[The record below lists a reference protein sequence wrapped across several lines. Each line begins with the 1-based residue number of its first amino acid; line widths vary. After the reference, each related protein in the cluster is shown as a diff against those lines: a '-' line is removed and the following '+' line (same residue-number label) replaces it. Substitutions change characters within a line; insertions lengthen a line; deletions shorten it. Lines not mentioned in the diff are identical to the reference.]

1 MAFEVANL
9 TSLSYGNGFT
19 MWHYKTDDNINEVSA
34 RNYFLNDIYSNCIRD
49 NDMVIVHSSKNYNN
63 LIGFMDRG
71 IWRKY
76 SL

>member
-34 RNYFLNDIYSNCIRD
+34 RNYFFGASNYMKD

-71 IWRKY
+71 IWRRY